1 MGAPPIVAP
10 RNYGGVM
17 FGSRPFTMIAALLFG
32 LVAVLHTYRLV
43 THFQIIVG
51 DHVIAQV
58 VSWIGVIVAAVLS
71 YGLFREARR

>member
-1 MGAPPIVAP
+1 
-10 RNYGGVM
+10 M

-71 YGLFREARR
+71 GGGRGHRRSPR